1 MSKIYQMTLR
11 RENPAEGILGGFT
24 LIELLVVVLII
35 GILAAIA
42 MPQYERAVEKARS
55 SEALTL
61 LRSAADAVKLYY
73 LANGSY
79 PDSFDDLDIQIPYE
93 AESATVRS
101 NGEWTMTLLPGKVN
115 STAQGAGVYILRA
128 KGKYARQGFYYFIEE
143 DNKKML
149 DLYCVETSCDTTN
162 YCKNI
167 MGLSNVERM
176 PGWTSR
182 CVAPMM

>member
-24 LIELLVVVLII
+24 LIELLVVILII

-115 STAQGAGVYILRA
+115 STAQGPEYIYFGQ
-128 KGKYARQGFYYFIEE
+128 KGNMPIKVFIILL
-143 DNKKML
+143 KKTIKK
-149 DLYCVETSCDTTN
+149 CWTCIVW
-162 YCKNI
+162 K
-167 MGLSNVERM
+167 
-176 PGWTSR
+176 PGAIPPIIVKT
-182 CVAPMM
+182 